1 MRTRHLAAALLALV
15 LAGGAGAGSLRAE
28 GRSTDRAILLGQ
40 RQIQRSPQNPMAYF
54 RLGDAYIQKS
64 RQSGDL
70 GYLTLAEQ
78 ALRKSLELSPGNA
91 GAVRHL
97 AYVFS
102 SRHEFADAA
111 AEARKAIALDPA
123 DAHAYGVLGD
133 ALLELG
139 QYDGAER
146 AFRKMSSLDASLYSH
161 ARLSGLKSLRG
172 DPAGAIADLR
182 RAIAAGRSAGEPAES
197 IAWAQWQLG
206 AEHFAVGDVSA
217 AEAQYLDALRTY
229 PGYHRALG
237 GLAQVRAARERYDEA
252 VDLYGKALAVIPLP
266 EYASALGDLYTLL
279 GRADEAAKQY
289 ALVDYIGRLNAVS
302 RAVYS
307 RELATFHAD
316 RGVKLDEAL
325 AAARS
330 ELEAR
335 KDIFGYD
342 LLAWALYKSGRSAEA
357 LAPMDEALRLG
368 TRDARL
374 FFHAG
379 MIQRALGHD
388 QAARELL
395 ARALSTNRHFHV
407 LHARVAEQALKELD
421 TP

>member
-1 MRTRHLAAALLALV
+1 MHTRHLVAAVVALAV
-15 LAGGAGAGSLRAE
+15 AGAGSLRAE
-28 GRSTDRAILLGQ
+28 GWSTDRAIVLGQ

-78 ALRKSLELSPGNA
+78 ALRKSLELSPRNA
-91 GAVRHL
+91 AAARHL

-111 AEARKAIALDPA
+111 AQARKAIDLDPS

-139 QYDGAER
+139 RYDDADQ
-146 AFRKMSSLDASLYSH
+146 AFRKMSSLDGSLYSH

-172 DPAGAIADLR
+172 DPAGAAADLR
-182 RAIAAGRSAGEPAES
+182 QAIEAGRTAGEPGES

-217 AEAQYLDALRTY
+217 AEADYLDALRTY
-229 PGYHRALG
+229 SGYYRALA
-237 GLAQVRAARERYDEA
+237 GLAQVRAAQARYEEA
-252 VDLYGKALAVIPLP
+252 IELYGKTLAVIPLP
-266 EYASALGDLYTLL
+266 EYASALGDLYTSL
-279 GRADEAAKQY
+279 GRTDDAAKQY
-289 ALVDYIGRLNAVS
+289 ALVEYIGRLNAVS
-302 RAVYS
+302 RVVYS
-307 RELATFHAD
+307 RELAGFHAD

-330 ELEAR
+330 ELEVR

-342 LLAWALYKSGRSAEA
+342 VLAWALYKSGRPAEA
-357 LAPMDEALRLG
+357 LAPMSEALRLG
-368 TRDARL
+368 TKDARL

-379 MIQRALGHD
+379 MIHCALGHG

-407 LHARVAEQALKELD
+407 LYARVAEQALKELD